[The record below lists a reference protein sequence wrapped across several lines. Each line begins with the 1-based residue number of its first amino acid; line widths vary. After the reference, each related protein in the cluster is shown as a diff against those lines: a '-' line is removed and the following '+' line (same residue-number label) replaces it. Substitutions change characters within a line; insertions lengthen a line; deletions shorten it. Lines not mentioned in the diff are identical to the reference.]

1 MKAAKPYTTPKL
13 ETLSLR
19 ETRDIDLGIGIH
31 IPGIGGGGV
40 GS

>member
-1 MKAAKPYTTPKL
+1 MNAATKPYAAPKL

-19 ETRDIDLGIGIH
+19 ETRDLNIGIGIH
-31 IPGIGGGGV
+31 IPL